1 MKRDRTE
8 IFECQR
14 TLPAVLRLGLP
25 TIAGQVILVLYNL
38 ADTFFIGLTENDAKL
53 ISVTVCMPAFMV
65 LSAIANLFGVGGTSA
80 ISRAFGKKDEGRA
93 GQSGAF
99 ALWGAAVVTLLYC
112 LLIWLLADPIVDLL
126 GGAHRDVHASA
137 KTYLLVT
144 VALGGFCT
152 TGSNL
157 LAHLIRTEGNAAISG
172 IGIILGGLLNIGLD
186 PLFMFVLLPA
196 GQEVFGAALATALAN
211 LLSFLYFLLALAW
224 IRRKGSRLRFFA
236 NFNFLR
242 NGVPREVMST
252 GLSACLMTLFENV
265 SYAILGANMAHW
277 GVAAQAG
284 IGVAKKVNMLAH
296 CAVRGIAQGVL
307 PLLAYAYAS
316 GNRARM
322 KNVLRISITASVSV
336 SALLMGANLLL
347 SRQLVGLFL
356 PAGESKDFSA
366 AFLRILCLGCPFSAL
381 GYTII
386 SFFQAVNQGGKSFLL
401 ASLRKGAIDI
411 PLMFLLQTAFGASGL
426 VMATPLADLLCCC
439 AAALLLGRWFYRT
452 STHELPHLTARERMA
467 HA

>member
-1 MKRDRTE
+1 MSSAQVDLFENQSPYAAVMKLA
-8 IFECQR
+8 
-14 TLPAVLRLGLP
+14 LPAVL
-25 TIAGQVILVLYNL
+25 GQIILVLYNM
-38 ADTFFIGLTENDAKL
+38 ADTFFVGLTGSDVNITA
-53 ISVTVCMPAFMV
+53 VTVCMPALMF
-65 LSAIANLFGVGGTSA
+65 LLAIANLFGVGGGA
-80 ISRAFGKKDEGRA
+80 AFSRALGRRDLGRCGNIASHALFGCLL
-93 GQSGAF
+93 SS
-99 ALWGAAVVTLLYC
+99 LLYGALC
-112 LLIWLLADPIVDLL
+112 WLFLDRFVDLL
-126 GGAHRDVHASA
+126 GGSHGAVHAFA
-137 KTYLLVT
+137 VRYLTVT
-144 VALGGFCT
+144 VVLGGVPT
-152 TGSNL
+152 AASAL
-157 LAHLIRTEGNAAISG
+157 LAHLVRAEGRSTQSSFG
-172 IGIILGGLLNIGLD
+172 TILGGVLNMVLD
-186 PLFMFVLLPA
+186 PLFMFVLLPR
-196 GQEVFGAALATALAN
+196 GNEVLGAAIATAVSN
-211 LLSFLYFLLALAW
+211 LISCLFFVVLLTRSHTSLHF
-224 IRRKGSRLRFFA
+224 RYDGSAFRDGSA
-236 NFNFLR
+236 
-242 NGVPREVMST
+242 RELLLT
-252 GLSACLMTLFENV
+252 GLPACLMTLFENV

-322 KNVLRISITASVSV
+322 KGILRISVTASVSV
-336 SALLMGANLLL
+336 SALLMGAYLLL

-356 PAGESKDFSA
+356 PAGESRDFSA

-452 STHELPHLTARERMA
+452 SVHDLPYLTGRERMA
-467 HA
+467 QA

>member
-1 MKRDRTE
+1 MSSAQVDLFENQSPYAAVMKLA
-8 IFECQR
+8 
-14 TLPAVLRLGLP
+14 LPAVL
-25 TIAGQVILVLYNL
+25 GQIILVLYNM
-38 ADTFFIGLTENDAKL
+38 ADTFFVGLTGSDVNITA
-53 ISVTVCMPAFMV
+53 VTVCMPALMF
-65 LSAIANLFGVGGTSA
+65 LLAIANLFGVGGGA
-80 ISRAFGKKDEGRA
+80 AFSRALGRRDLGRCGNIASHALFGCLL
-93 GQSGAF
+93 SS
-99 ALWGAAVVTLLYC
+99 LLYGALC
-112 LLIWLLADPIVDLL
+112 WLFLDRFVDLL
-126 GGAHRDVHASA
+126 GGSHGAVHAFA
-137 KTYLLVT
+137 VRYLTVT
-144 VALGGFCT
+144 VVLGGVPT
-152 TGSNL
+152 AASAL
-157 LAHLIRTEGNAAISG
+157 LAHLLRAEGRSAQSSFG
-172 IGIILGGLLNIGLD
+172 TILGGVLNMVLD
-186 PLFMFVLLPA
+186 PLFMFVLLPR
-196 GQEVFGAALATALAN
+196 GNEVLGAAIATAVSN
-211 LLSFLYFLLALAW
+211 LISCLFFVVLLTRSHTSLHF
-224 IRRKGSRLRFFA
+224 RYDGSAFRDGSA
-236 NFNFLR
+236 
-242 NGVPREVMST
+242 RELLLT
-252 GLSACLMTLFENV
+252 GLPACLMTLFENV

-322 KNVLRISITASVSV
+322 KGILRISVTASVSV
-336 SALLMGANLLL
+336 SALLMGAYLLL

-356 PAGESKDFSA
+356 PAGESRDFSA

-439 AAALLLGRWFYRT
+439 AAALLLGRWFYGT
-452 STHELPHLTARERMA
+452 LAHDLPYLTGRERMA
-467 HA
+467 QA